1 MKQTLLPVRSSPRL
15 VYAVATALMCSTVSL
30 APSAAASP
38 DQAPCGA
45 LNAIRGSLEDD
56 ISAGVDGLRTVI
68 SSPYAVGSVQKRDA
82 EVRLAMVSHGVHY
95 MQDVNGN
102 GIVPTL
108 APMLIDLGRAGD
120 DMRDAVEPLFQ
131 VFYGGGYGGYGGYGP
146 GSYVPTISLARPQ
159 PSTWTAIDYV
169 DQKKNDIYALVDS
182 LQPTCV
188 P

>member
-1 MKQTLLPVRSSPRL
+1 MKQTLLSVSNSPRL
-15 VYAVATALMCSTVSL
+15 VCAVATALMCSTVSL
-30 APSAAASP
+30 APSAAANP
-38 DQAPCGA
+38 DQPPCGV
-45 LNAIRGSLEDD
+45 LNEIRGSLDDD

-108 APMLIDLGRAGD
+108 APMLVDLGRASD
-120 DMRDAVEPLFQ
+120 DMRDAVEALFQ
-131 VFYGGGYGGYGGYGP
+131 VSYGGGYGYGGYGP
-146 GSYVPTISLARPQ
+146 GSYVPTVSLAWPQ

-169 DQKKNDIYALVDS
+169 DQKKNDIYALVNS

>member
-1 MKQTLLPVRSSPRL
+1 MKQTPVPVHDSPRL
-15 VYAVATALMCSTVSL
+15 SYAIATALLCSTVSL
-30 APSAAASP
+30 APAAAADSDRP
-38 DQAPCGA
+38 PCGV
-45 LNAIRGSLEDD
+45 LNEIRGSLDDD
-56 ISAGVDGLRTVI
+56 ISAGVDGVRTVI

-82 EVRLAMVSHGVHY
+82 EVNLAMVSHGVHY
-95 MQDVNGN
+95 MQDVNGE

-120 DMRDAVEPLFQ
+120 DMRDAVEALFQ
-131 VFYGGGYGGYGGYGP
+131 IFSGGGYGGYGP

-159 PSTWTAIDYV
+159 PSTWIAIDYV

-182 LQPTCV
+182 LQPTCS

>member
-1 MKQTLLPVRSSPRL
+1 MKQTRLLVQSSPRL

-30 APSAAASP
+30 APPAAANS
-38 DQAPCGA
+38 DQPPCGV
-45 LNAIRGSLEDD
+45 LNEIRGSLDDD
-56 ISAGVDGLRTVI
+56 ISAGIDGVRTVI

-108 APMLIDLGRAGD
+108 APMLNDLSRASD
-120 DMRDAVEPLFQ
+120 DMRDAVEALFQ
-131 VFYGGGYGGYGGYGP
+131 ISGGGYGYGLGNYGP
-146 GSYVPTISLARPQ
+146 TVSLAWPQ

-169 DQKKNDIYALVDS
+169 DEKKNDIYALVNS
-182 LQPTCV
+182 LQPTCL